1 MKSIRRGGQGRV
13 WWFVLTAAIGFQS
26 SFAQV
31 ENQRRSFESISSVFF
46 DAIVVASDKPGKSRL
61 DMYVQVPHS
70 EIRFTKEEEQY
81 VGRYELSMTIR
92 TPQQDP
98 VWDRSMT
105 VTVQLKDFAQT
116 TSDRLYSLQQIST
129 DLDPGTYDI
138 VLQVHDEDSKKT
150 SHAKR
155 SILVTEFKKDSLSLS
170 DVMLVNRVTT
180 DGDKKT
186 IVPNISGNVG
196 NRAEGFY
203 LFFEVY
209 HPEGVDSVHLS
220 YKILNQKQEEV
231 AEKNQ
236 TEVATGLK
244 TQIFAKVQ
252 TAGLSVGGYLVII
265 KASAT
270 PKNAPA
276 GLFASTTRIFSVRWA
291 DLPFSILDLDKA
303 VEQMRYIARESETE
317 YIQAATTVEEKKAR
331 FLEFWRKR
339 DPDTDSK
346 RNELMEEYYDR
357 VDYANKTFS
366 HYIEGWRTD
375 MGMVYIRMGPPE
387 NVERHPFEVGTR
399 PYEVWYYYQLNR
411 EFIFVDDS
419 GFGDYRLKYPTTDL
433 WGRIR

>member
-1 MKSIRRGGQGRV
+1 MKSVRTRANGTVQ
-13 WWFVLTAAIGFQS
+13 WLVLFAAMGFQS
-26 SFAQV
+26 TFAQV
-31 ENQRRSFESISSVFF
+31 ESQRRSFESISTVFF

-70 EIRFTKEEEQY
+70 EIRFVKEEEQY
-81 VGRYELSMTIR
+81 IGRYDISVTIV
-92 TPQQDP
+92 TPQQEV
-98 VWDRSMT
+98 VWERSLT

-116 TSDRLYSLQQIST
+116 TSDRLYSLQQVST
-129 DLDPGTYDI
+129 DLDPGNFEVTM
-138 VLQVHDEDSKKT
+138 QVRDEDSKKT
-150 SHAKR
+150 MRAKR
-155 SILVTEFKKDSLSLS
+155 SILVTEFRKDSLSLS
-170 DVMLVNRVTT
+170 DIMLVNRVTT
-180 DGDKKT
+180 EGDKKT

-196 NRAEGFY
+196 SQSEGFY

-209 HPEGVDSVHLS
+209 HPAGVDSIRLT
-220 YKILNQKQEEV
+220 YKILSQKQEEV
-231 AEKNQ
+231 FGKSQ
-236 TEVATGLK
+236 SEVAIGTK
-244 TQIFAKVQ
+244 TQVFLKVQ
-252 TAGLSVGGYLVII
+252 TAGLSVGGYLVLV
-265 KASAT
+265 KASVT
-270 PKNAPA
+270 PRDSGA
-276 GLFASTTRIFSVRWA
+276 GLFASTSRTFAVRWA
-291 DLPFSILDLDKA
+291 DLPFSIVDLDKA
-303 VEQMRYIARESETE
+303 VDQMRYIARESETD
-317 YIQAATTVEEKKAR
+317 YIQAATSVEEKKTR

-339 DPDTDSK
+339 DPDPDTK

-357 VDYANKTFS
+357 VEYANRSFS